1 MTTLTLTAVH
11 GPKSANL
18 TYWKGFMSPLDHL
31 SLSLETLLL
40 CSAQENTKAFIG
52 ENKYTIHPTKTK
64 NNFLISFLCCYPV
77 KNT

>member
-1 MTTLTLTAVH
+1 
-11 GPKSANL
+11 
-18 TYWKGFMSPLDHL
+18 MSPLDHL
-31 SLSLETLLL
+31 SLSLSLIFSFTVPFETLLL

-64 NNFLISFLCCYPV
+64 QKTFLISCYPV